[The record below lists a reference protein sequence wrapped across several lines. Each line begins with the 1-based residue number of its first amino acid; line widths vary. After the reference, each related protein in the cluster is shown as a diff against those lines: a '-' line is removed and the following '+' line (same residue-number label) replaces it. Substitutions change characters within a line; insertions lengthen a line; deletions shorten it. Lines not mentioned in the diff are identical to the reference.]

1 MGFGPFFFGRNK
13 YMLNKRADK
22 LELLRIAEA
31 VALEK
36 SIDKELIINSME
48 TGIAKAAKSKFGQDN
63 EIKVQINRE
72 NGDIEI
78 FRKLIISE
86 NPENSNTEIKL
97 VDAIKLN
104 NNNKEK
110 KVGDEVLQ
118 PLPSFDFG
126 RIAAQT
132 AKQVINSNVR
142 EAERERQYNDFIDK
156 KDTVLS
162 GIIKRLEFGNVIV
175 DLGRTEAIIQKN
187 ELIPRENIKTGD
199 RIKAYC
205 YDVRR
210 EPRGQQIFLS
220 RAHPKFMEK
229 LFVQEVPEIYDG
241 LIEIKSSSR
250 DPGSRAKI
258 CVKAVDTSLDPVGAC
273 VGMRGSRVQAVVNE
287 LQGEKIDIVNWSED
301 PAILVANALSPAEV
315 QRVNVDL
322 ERKKLD
328 VILTDENLSK
338 AIGRRGQNV
347 RLATK
352 LLNYEINIMTDQED
366 SERRQQEFKEKTD
379 NFVRNLE
386 LDETLGQLLVAEG
399 FSTIDDIKDSSLE
412 SLVKIEGIEED
423 TAKALIERAK
433 EFYLKDQE
441 DISKRIKDLGLD
453 DALINLKGLTPGM
466 LVTLGEQNI
475 LKLQDFADL
484 ASDELT
490 GGYDVVKGEKIKI
503 QGFLEDFALSK
514 DEADNLIMSARNIVY
529 KDWGMRNGKQKNK
542 THYFWKPKKK
552 F

>member
-1 MGFGPFFFGRNK
+1 MGRGPFFFGK
-13 YMLNKRADK
+13 DKKMLNKRADK

-36 SIDKELIINSME
+36 SIDKELIITSME
-48 TGIAKAAKSKFGQDN
+48 SGIAKAAKSKFGQDN
-63 EIKVQINRE
+63 EIKVLINRD

-86 NPENSNTEIKL
+86 NPENSNTEIKIE
-97 VDAIKLN
+97 DAINLD

-132 AKQVINSNVR
+132 AKQVINFNVR
-142 EAERERQYNDFIDK
+142 EAERERQFNDFIDK
-156 KDTVLS
+156 KDMILS
-162 GIIKRLEFGNVIV
+162 GIVKRLEFGNVIV

-187 ELIPRENIKTGD
+187 ELIPRENIKAGD

-210 EPRGQQIFLS
+210 ETRGQQIFLS

-301 PAILVANALSPAEV
+301 PAILVSNALSPAEV
-315 QRVNVDL
+315 QRVNVDT

-328 VILTDENLSK
+328 VILTEENLSK

-366 SERRQQEFKEKTD
+366 SDRRQLEFKEKTD
-379 NFVRNLE
+379 NFVKNLE

-399 FSTIDDIKDSSLE
+399 FSSIDDIKDSSVENLT
-412 SLVKIEGIEED
+412 KIEGIEED

-433 EFYLKDQE
+433 EFHKKDQE
-441 DISKRIKDLGLD
+441 DISQRIKDLGLAD
-453 DALINLKGLTPGM
+453 DLIKLKGLTPGM
-466 LVTLGEQNI
+466 LVTLGEQKI
-475 LKLQDFADL
+475 LNLEDFADL

-490 GGYDVVKGEKIKI
+490 GGFDIIKGERVKI

-514 DEADNLIMSARNIVY
+514 VEADELIMAARNIVY
-529 KDWGMRNGKQKNK
+529 KD
-542 THYFWKPKKK
+542 
-552 F
+552 